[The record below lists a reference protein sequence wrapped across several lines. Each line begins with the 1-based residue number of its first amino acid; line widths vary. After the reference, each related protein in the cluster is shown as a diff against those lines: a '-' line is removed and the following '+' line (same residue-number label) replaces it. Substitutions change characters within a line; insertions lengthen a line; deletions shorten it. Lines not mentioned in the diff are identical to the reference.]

1 MQKKQE
7 DIVINSLNKSK
18 QPKMAN
24 IIIMERERYIKL
36 KNRSGGTYKK
46 VRHYGNHGNQNK

>member
-1 MQKKQE
+1 
-7 DIVINSLNKSK
+7 
-18 QPKMAN
+18 MAN